1 MVMVLFA
8 FGNFASAAPCN
19 FFLKMTIDTS
29 LLISVVIPTYNRADY
44 IAKTIQSVVEQSY
57 SNFEL
62 IIVDDGSTDN
72 TEAIVSSF
80 TDARISYY
88 KKANAERAA
97 ARNYGVSK
105 ASGTYITFLDSDDLF
120 KPGHLAEAIR
130 YIQNNPDVNIFHQGY
145 NIVDPEGHVIYPW
158 KPLPDPVNTKLEEG
172 NFLSCLGIFVKR
184 DILLLQPFNEDR
196 ALSGTEDYELWVRL
210 AAHYSIRTNAVVTAS
225 LVNHESRS
233 VLQID
238 ADKFITRITL
248 AKKYIS
254 DDKQVKSVFG
264 GRVKKIA
271 AYLDLYAAL
280 HLAISNHKAMGWKFL
295 IQSFSQWPA
304 VLFNY
309 RFLVV
314 IKKLI
319 LY

>member
-1 MVMVLFA
+1 
-8 FGNFASAAPCN
+8 
-19 FFLKMTIDTS
+19 MTIDTS
-29 LLISVVIPTYNRADY
+29 LFISVVIPTYNRAGY
-44 IAKTIQSVVEQSY
+44 IAKTIQSVIDQTY

-88 KKANAERAA
+88 KKTNAERAA

-105 ASGTYITFLDSDDLF
+105 ASGAYITFLDSDDLF
-120 KPGHLAEAIR
+120 LADHLKEAIR
-130 YIQNNPDVNIFHQGY
+130 YIRNNPGIDIFHQGY
-145 NIVDPEGHVIYPW
+145 NIVDPEGHIIYPW
-158 KPLPDPVNTKLEEG
+158 KPLPDPVNEKLEEG

-184 DILLLQPFNEDR
+184 DILLQQRFNENR

-210 AAHYSIRTNAVVTAS
+210 AARYPIRTNAVVTAA

-238 ADKFITRITL
+238 AGKFVIRITL

-254 DDKQVKSVFG
+254 EDEQVKSKFG
-264 GRVKKIA
+264 AKLKKIA

-280 HLAISNHKAMGWKFL
+280 HLAISNHKPMGWKFL
-295 IQSFSQWPA
+295 RQSFSQWPA

-314 IKKLI
+314 VKKLI
-319 LY
+319 LS